1 MEFFRPYLKER
12 HGARTQ
18 LAAALGVCY
27 GSARKAKLRMSLTA
41 HCCRSHPPQDAAM
54 QPVEADI
61 RCSAAIVR
69 AANSHFAD
77 LVTVYPLLRQR
88 LLPENQVF
96 YKRWF

>member
-41 HCCRSHPPQDAAM
+41 QSCRSPFVSHSAL
-54 QPVEADI
+54 QPVRPDF
-61 RCSAAIVR
+61 RCDREISAQV
-69 AANSHFAD
+69 NS
-77 LVTVYPLLRQR
+77 
-88 LLPENQVF
+88 
-96 YKRWF
+96 